1 VQRTGGVAG
10 TVTMR
15 AEADTDQLSEPEA
28 AELMALADKVRA
40 ASQGPGPI
48 AAGAGPKYDQMEYSI
63 TIEREGRREQVTF
76 TESQLTPEIRAVADR
91 LILEE
96 ARRRKGR

>member
-15 AEADTDQLSEPEA
+15 AEADTDQLPEQEA

-40 ASQGPGPI
+40 ASHAPRP
-48 AAGAGPKYDQMEYSI
+48 AGAGPKYDQMEYSF
-63 TIEREGRREQVTF
+63 TIEREGRREQVTLK
-76 TESQLTPEIRAVADR
+76 EIQLTPEIRAVADR

>member
-1 VQRTGGVAG
+1 MQRTGGVAG

-15 AEADTDQLSEPEA
+15 AEADTDQLSEQEA

-40 ASQGPGPI
+40 ASRGPI
-48 AAGAGPKYDQMEYSI
+48 PAGAGPKYDQMEYSF
-63 TIEREGRREQVTF
+63 TIEREGRQEQVTLKEF
-76 TESQLTPEIRAVADR
+76 QLTPEIRAVADR

-96 ARRRKGR
+96 ARRRKGH